1 MFVGRTSNRTFDAL
15 PKEMKDVPKYNPDMN
30 KFEENDIEKHYAEQK
45 AVEKNEIR
53 KRNAKKNNS
62 GGMQAQG
69 CHWISTLEELCSFP
83 HFLHV
88 HALQAPVLII
98 KPMMRT

>member
-62 GGMQAQG
+62 GERRDASSGM
-69 CHWISTLEELCSFP
+69 SLDLNSRR
-83 HFLHV
+83 
-88 HALQAPVLII
+88 AL
-98 KPMMRT
+98 